1 MGRPCTFWPW
11 DDGVN
16 SRHEPRRPDYA
27 DYVRAIFDR
36 APFIRDLGVEL
47 IAKMM
52 ATIAVV
58 PADRTRR

>member
-1 MGRPCTFWPW
+1 M
-11 DDGVN
+11 N
-16 SRHEPRRPDYA
+16 PRRPDYA